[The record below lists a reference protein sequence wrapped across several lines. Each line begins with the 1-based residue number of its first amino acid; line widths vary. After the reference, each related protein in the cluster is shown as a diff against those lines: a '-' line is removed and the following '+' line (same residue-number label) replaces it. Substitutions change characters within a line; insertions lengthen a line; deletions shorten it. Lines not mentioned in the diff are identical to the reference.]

1 MHHAVEN
8 IVVGLDV
15 GTAKIC
21 VVVAKHFSGTV
32 EIIGIGQCQSSG
44 LQKGFVIDIEN
55 TASAIK
61 KAVAESELMSGCTIR
76 TAVVGI
82 ADRFIHSQ
90 NTSGMIALTSHEVVA
105 ADVQRVIESAQSMAL
120 HDDRRILHTIL
131 QEFIVDTHHRIE
143 HPLGIRGKR
152 LEARVHLITAG
163 TASINNIVK
172 ACTKAALEAT
182 EIVLQPLASAEAVLL
197 PEEREMGV
205 VMIDIGCGTT
215 DIALFTNSTLRHTAV
230 IPVAGSHLT
239 ADLAV
244 GLHVTLS
251 EAERLK
257 CLYGCCLKDID
268 NETSE
273 AVEICASNSFKSSTI
288 TTKSIRMILQA
299 RTVELFD
306 IVAKE
311 LELSGFRGNVV
322 SGAVITGGTSLLPG
336 IDRLAEQ
343 LLDMPVRLGKPLN
356 MSGLAEN
363 FCKPQYST
371 GIGLVL
377 KAATAGVKTET
388 RPTSLF
394 EAAKLQFTRLREYF

>member
-1 MHHAVEN
+1 MHHEIEN
-8 IVVGLDV
+8 IIVGLDV

-21 VVVAKHFSGTV
+21 VVVGKHISGTV
-32 EIIGIGQCQSSG
+32 EIIGVGQCRTSG
-44 LQKGFVIDIEN
+44 LQKGFVIDIER
-55 TASAIK
+55 TASAIR
-61 KAVAESELMSGCTIR
+61 KAVDEAELMSGCTISNS
-76 TAVVGI
+76 VVGI
-82 ADRFIHSQ
+82 ADRFIHAQ
-90 NTSGMIALTSHEVVA
+90 NTSGMITLTNHEVTA
-105 ADVQRVIESAQSMAL
+105 GDVQRVIESAKSVAL
-120 HDDRRILHTIL
+120 HDDRKILHTIL

-143 HPLGIRGKR
+143 HPVGIRGER

-172 ACTKAALEAT
+172 ACKKAALEAT
-182 EIVLQPLASAEAVLL
+182 EIVLQPLASAEAVLM

-215 DIALFTNSTLRHTAV
+215 DVALFTSSTLRHTAV

-239 ADLAV
+239 GDLAV
-244 GLHVTLS
+244 GLHITLS

-257 CLYGCCLKDID
+257 CLYGCCQKDVH
-268 NETSE
+268 NETSS
-273 AVEICASNSFKSSTI
+273 VEVFASNGSINSII
-288 TTKSIRMILQA
+288 TEKSIRMILQA
-299 RTVELFD
+299 RVTELFA

-311 LELSGFRGNVV
+311 LELSGFKNDLVAGV
-322 SGAVITGGTSLLPG
+322 VITGGTSLLPG

-343 LLDMPVRLGKPLN
+343 VLDMPVRLGKPLN

-377 KAATAGVKTET
+377 KAATPGITPEA

>member
-1 MHHAVEN
+1 MHHEIEN
-8 IVVGLDV
+8 IIVGLDV

-21 VVVAKHFSGTV
+21 VVVGKHISGTV
-32 EIIGIGQCQSSG
+32 EIIGVGQCRTSG
-44 LQKGFVIDIEN
+44 LQKGFVIDIER
-55 TASAIK
+55 TASAIR
-61 KAVAESELMSGCTIR
+61 KAVDEAELMSGCTISNS
-76 TAVVGI
+76 VVGI
-82 ADRFIHSQ
+82 ADRFIHAQ
-90 NTSGMIALTSHEVVA
+90 NTSGMITLTNHEVTA
-105 ADVQRVIESAQSMAL
+105 GDVQRVIESAKSVAL
-120 HDDRRILHTIL
+120 HDDRKILHTIL

-143 HPLGIRGKR
+143 HPVGIRGER

-172 ACTKAALEAT
+172 ACKKAALEAT
-182 EIVLQPLASAEAVLL
+182 EIVLQPLASAEAVLM

-215 DIALFTNSTLRHTAV
+215 DVALFTSSTLRHTAV

-239 ADLAV
+239 GDLAV
-244 GLHVTLS
+244 GLHITLS

-257 CLYGCCLKDID
+257 CLYGCCQKDVH
-268 NETSE
+268 NETSS
-273 AVEICASNSFKSSTI
+273 VEVFASNGSISSII
-288 TTKSIRMILQA
+288 TGKSIRMILQA
-299 RTVELFD
+299 RVTELFA

-311 LELSGFRGNVV
+311 LELSGFKNDLVAGV
-322 SGAVITGGTSLLPG
+322 VITGGTSLLPG

-343 LLDMPVRLGKPLN
+343 VLDMPVRLGKPLN

-377 KAATAGVKTET
+377 KAATPGITPEA

>member
-1 MHHAVEN
+1 MHHELEN

-21 VVVAKHFSGTV
+21 VVVGKHIFGTV
-32 EIIGIGQCQSSG
+32 EIIGVGQCLSSG
-44 LQKGFVIDIEN
+44 LQKGFVIDIER
-55 TASAIK
+55 TASAIR
-61 KAVAESELMSGCTIR
+61 KAVDEAELMSGCAISNS
-76 TAVVGI
+76 VVGI
-82 ADRFIHSQ
+82 ADRFIHAQ
-90 NTSGMIALTSHEVVA
+90 NTSGMITLTSHEVLA
-105 ADVQRVIESAQSMAL
+105 GDVQRVIESAQSIAL
-120 HDDRRILHTIL
+120 HDDRKILHTIL

-143 HPLGIRGKR
+143 HPVGIRGTR

-172 ACTKAALEAT
+172 ACKKAALEAT
-182 EIVLQPLASAEAVLL
+182 EIVLQPLASAEAVLM

-215 DIALFTNSTLRHTAV
+215 DVALFTSGTLRHTAV

-239 ADLAV
+239 GDLAV
-244 GLHVTLS
+244 GLHITLS

-257 CLYGCCLKDID
+257 CLYGCCQKEIH
-268 NETSE
+268 NETSS
-273 AVEICASNSFKSSTI
+273 VEVFASNGIKSSII
-288 TTKSIRMILQA
+288 TEKSIRMILQA
-299 RTVELFD
+299 RVTELFA

-311 LELSGFRGNVV
+311 LELSGFKNDLVAGV
-322 SGAVITGGTSLLPG
+322 VITGGSSLLPG

-343 LLDMPVRLGKPLN
+343 VLDMPVRLGKPLN
-356 MSGLAEN
+356 MEGLAEN

-377 KAATAGVKTET
+377 KAATAGVTPVA

>member
-1 MHHAVEN
+1 MHHEIEN
-8 IVVGLDV
+8 IIVGLDV

-21 VVVAKHFSGTV
+21 VVVGKHISGTV
-32 EIIGIGQCQSSG
+32 EIIGVGQCRTSG
-44 LQKGFVIDIEN
+44 LQKGFVIDIER
-55 TASAIK
+55 TASAIR
-61 KAVAESELMSGCTIR
+61 KAVDEAELMSGCTISNS
-76 TAVVGI
+76 VVGI
-82 ADRFIHSQ
+82 ADRFIHAQ
-90 NTSGMIALTSHEVVA
+90 NTSGMITLTNHEVTA
-105 ADVQRVIESAQSMAL
+105 GDVQRVIESAKSVAL
-120 HDDRRILHTIL
+120 HDDRKILHTIL

-143 HPLGIRGKR
+143 HPVGIRGER

-172 ACTKAALEAT
+172 ACKKAALEAT
-182 EIVLQPLASAEAVLL
+182 EIVLQPLASAEAVLM

-215 DIALFTNSTLRHTAV
+215 DVALFTSSTLRHTAV

-239 ADLAV
+239 GDLAV
-244 GLHVTLS
+244 GLHITLS

-257 CLYGCCLKDID
+257 CLYGCCQKDVH
-268 NETSE
+268 NETSS
-273 AVEICASNSFKSSTI
+273 VEVFASNGSINSII
-288 TTKSIRMILQA
+288 TGKSIRMILQA
-299 RTVELFD
+299 RVTELFA

-311 LELSGFRGNVV
+311 LELSGFKNDLVAGV
-322 SGAVITGGTSLLPG
+322 VITGGTSLLPG

-343 LLDMPVRLGKPLN
+343 VLDMPVRLGKPLN

-377 KAATAGVKTET
+377 KAATPGITPEA

>member
-1 MHHAVEN
+1 MHHEIEN
-8 IVVGLDV
+8 IIVGLDV

-21 VVVAKHFSGTV
+21 VVVGKHISGTV
-32 EIIGIGQCQSSG
+32 EIIGVGQCRTSG
-44 LQKGFVIDIEN
+44 LQKGFVIDIER
-55 TASAIK
+55 TASAIR
-61 KAVAESELMSGCTIR
+61 KAVDEAELMSGCTISNS
-76 TAVVGI
+76 VVGI
-82 ADRFIHSQ
+82 ADRFIHAQ
-90 NTSGMIALTSHEVVA
+90 NTSGMITLTNHEVMA
-105 ADVQRVIESAQSMAL
+105 EDVQRVIESAQSIAL
-120 HDDRRILHTIL
+120 HDDRKILHTIL

-143 HPLGIRGKR
+143 HPVGIRGER

-172 ACTKAALEAT
+172 ACKKAALEAT
-182 EIVLQPLASAEAVLL
+182 EIVLQPLASAEAVLM

-215 DIALFTNSTLRHTAV
+215 DVALFTSSTLRHTAV

-239 ADLAV
+239 GDLAV
-244 GLHVTLS
+244 GLHITLS

-257 CLYGCCLKDID
+257 CLYGCCQKDVH
-268 NETSE
+268 NETSS
-273 AVEICASNSFKSSTI
+273 VEVFASNGSISSII
-288 TTKSIRMILQA
+288 TGKSIRMILQA
-299 RTVELFD
+299 RVTELFA

-311 LELSGFRGNVV
+311 LELSGFKNDLVAGV
-322 SGAVITGGTSLLPG
+322 VITGGTSLLPG

-343 LLDMPVRLGKPLN
+343 VLDMPVRLGKPLN

-377 KAATAGVKTET
+377 KAATPGITPEA